1 VDRSLY
7 CLCPGILTNSKKILL
22 YGASKLFGFNASHC
36 SFVYWQGLSVLI
48 AMLLKALGPHPHRH
62 YDSDDEYNVSTVA
75 LLQDA
80 RQPPPYVVGE
90 PMYGAKPGAW
100 TVRLMKGQ
108 TGER

>member
-1 VDRSLY
+1 MIATRFYFKVLLN
-7 CLCPGILTNSKKILL
+7 CLVSMFHSVL
-22 YGASKLFGFNASHC
+22 
-36 SFVYWQGLSVLI
+36 FVYWQGLSVLL
-48 AMLLKALGPHPHRH
+48 AMLLKALGPHPYRH

-100 TVRLMKGQ
+100 TVRIN
-108 TGER
+108 ERANR